1 MTAGQDVYGGRK
13 VREGTVVSDKMMKTV
28 VVAVH
33 SAIRHPIYKKT
44 IRRVRNYMAH
54 DEDEVA
60 KMGDRVRIV
69 EASPVSKRK
78 RWRVAEVLS
87 HLEIA
92 DLAPEAIDSTLIEE
106 LAAPQEP
113 PARPVAGP
121 EVEAV
126 EQPAAM
132 EPDTESAVEDIEVVM
147 EDAAPEALEPEVMS
161 EEEATGPLEA
171 EVPPIEQEE
180 PVLAD
185 APLEALQPVDPTAEG
200 EKE

>member
-1 MTAGQDVYGGRK
+1 MTAGQGVYGGRK

-44 IRRVRNYMAH
+44 IRRVRKYMAH

-60 KMGDRVRIV
+60 KLGDTVRIV

-87 HLEIA
+87 HIEVA

-113 PARPVAGP
+113 PARAVASPKG
-121 EVEAV
+121 EAA
-126 EQPAAM
+126 EPPAAI
-132 EPDTESAVEDIEVVM
+132 ESEDEATVADFEVVM
-147 EDAAPEALEPEVMS
+147 EDAAPEALEPEIMS
-161 EEEATGPLEA
+161 EEEAGPLEA

-180 PVLAD
+180 PVQAD
-185 APLEALQPVDPTAEG
+185 APLDALQPVDPTAEG

>member
-113 PARPVAGP
+113 PARPVAAP
-121 EVEAV
+121 EVE
-126 EQPAAM
+126 
-132 EPDTESAVEDIEVVM
+132 AVEDIEVVM

-161 EEEATGPLEA
+161 EEEAAGPLEA
-171 EVPPIEQEE
+171 EVPPIEQGE

-185 APLEALQPVDPTAEG
+185 APLEALQPVDPTADG

>member
-1 MTAGQDVYGGRK
+1 
-13 VREGTVVSDKMMKTV
+13 
-28 VVAVH
+28 
-33 SAIRHPIYKKT
+33 
-44 IRRVRNYMAH
+44 MAH
-54 DEDEVA
+54 DEEEVA

-106 LAAPQEP
+106 LAAPLEP
-113 PARPVAGP
+113 PVRTAASPASEAAIESEPAPVGALSD
-121 EVEAV
+121 E
-126 EQPAAM
+126 
-132 EPDTESAVEDIEVVM
+132 EVVM
-147 EDAAPEALEPEVMS
+147 EDAAPEALEPDVMS
-161 EEEATGPLEA
+161 EEAAGPLEA

-185 APLEALQPVDPTAEG
+185 APLDALQPVDPTAEG